1 MKLREYI
8 YFLAKDLKRYPDAEV
23 VYASDDEGNGYSP
36 AHFHATLGHYDGEGF
51 ESENDAGADEKREK
65 DFTVNAICL
74 N

>member
-1 MKLREYI
+1 MKLKEYI
-8 YFLAKDLKRYPDAEV
+8 YFLAKALKRYPDAEV
-23 VYASDDEGNGYSP
+23 VYASDDEGNGYSK

-65 DFTVNAICL
+65 GFTVNAICL

>member
-1 MKLREYI
+1 MKLKEYI
-8 YFLAKDLKRYPDAEV
+8 HFLAKQYKRYPDAEV

-65 DFTVNAICL
+65 GFTVNAICL